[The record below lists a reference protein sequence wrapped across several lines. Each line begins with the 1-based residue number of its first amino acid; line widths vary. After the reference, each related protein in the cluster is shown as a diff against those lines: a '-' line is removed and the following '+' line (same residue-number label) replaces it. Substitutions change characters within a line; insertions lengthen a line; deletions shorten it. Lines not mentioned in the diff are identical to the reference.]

1 MTSNRDPYRRLL
13 QPIRTWPL
21 AKIHPQTSPTAGHR
35 AMRSARRSGHGSPF
49 LAIAP
54 ELSVHVWTAARK
66 IARNE
71 FYLSIPSRKR
81 DASMKFY
88 RLYSGDDGRSH
99 FEQLDSS
106 QSSEFFNATRPANGL
121 LFRND
126 FVPHIVNWH
135 GAPRRRWV
143 ITLSG
148 TVDIGVGDG
157 TRMTFGPGDVLLAE
171 DMTGQGH
178 TATPRNWVRAYVNV
192 E

>member
-1 MTSNRDPYRRLL
+1 
-13 QPIRTWPL
+13 
-21 AKIHPQTSPTAGHR
+21 
-35 AMRSARRSGHGSPF
+35 MRSARRSGHGSPF

-54 ELSVHVWTAARK
+54 ELSVHVWTAARQ

-126 FVPHIVNWH
+126 FAPHIVNWH
-135 GAPRRRWV
+135 RAPRRRWV

-157 TRMTFGPGDVLLAE
+157 TRITFGPGDVLLAE

>member
-1 MTSNRDPYRRLL
+1 
-13 QPIRTWPL
+13 
-21 AKIHPQTSPTAGHR
+21 
-35 AMRSARRSGHGSPF
+35 
-49 LAIAP
+49 
-54 ELSVHVWTAARK
+54 
-66 IARNE
+66 
-71 FYLSIPSRKR
+71 
-81 DASMKFY
+81 MKFY

-126 FVPHIVNWH
+126 FAPHIVNWH
-135 GAPRRRWV
+135 RAPRRRWV

-178 TATPRNWVRAYVNV
+178 TATPRNWIRAYVNV

>member
-1 MTSNRDPYRRLL
+1 
-13 QPIRTWPL
+13 
-21 AKIHPQTSPTAGHR
+21 
-35 AMRSARRSGHGSPF
+35 
-49 LAIAP
+49 
-54 ELSVHVWTAARK
+54 
-66 IARNE
+66 
-71 FYLSIPSRKR
+71 
-81 DASMKFY
+81 MKFY

-126 FVPHIVNWH
+126 FAPHIVNWH
-135 GAPRRRWV
+135 RAPRRRWV

-148 TVDIGVGDG
+148 TVDIGLGDG

-178 TATPRNWVRAYVNV
+178 TATPRNWVGGYVNV